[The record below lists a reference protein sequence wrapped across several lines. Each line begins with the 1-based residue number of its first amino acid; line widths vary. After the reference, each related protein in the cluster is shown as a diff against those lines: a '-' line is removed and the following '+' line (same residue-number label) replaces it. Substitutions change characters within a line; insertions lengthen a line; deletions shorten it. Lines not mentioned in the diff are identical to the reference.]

1 MQDFDEDIFQEQ
13 KFTDGHLL
21 PEDFSL
27 RFAHALKTVS
37 VWGNG
42 FAPPTFDGV
51 FELVNF
57 RILKDKHLKL
67 TLRHDGVQYPI
78 DAIWFN
84 YDVDSWDYRASRVH
98 VLFSLEINEWQGNQ
112 QLQLMVKDLAV
123 CAID

>member
-1 MQDFDEDIFQEQ
+1 M
-13 KFTDGHLL
+13 
-21 PEDFSL
+21 
-27 RFAHALKTVS
+27 
-37 VWGNG
+37 
-42 FAPPTFDGV
+42 

-67 TLRHDGVQYPI
+67 TLRYEGVQYPI

-98 VLFSLEINEWQGNQ
+98 ILFSLEINEWQGNQ